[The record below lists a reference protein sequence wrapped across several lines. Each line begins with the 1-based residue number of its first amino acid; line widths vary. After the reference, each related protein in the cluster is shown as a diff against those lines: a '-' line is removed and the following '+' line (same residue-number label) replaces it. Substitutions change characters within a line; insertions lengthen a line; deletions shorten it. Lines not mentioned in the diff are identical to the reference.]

1 MGLRSPP
8 SGRLVSVLSR
18 ASVSDAELIK
28 SAFHRNALQFSV
40 LENRAIR
47 SHGIAGL
54 KLPFSFFLALRYLKP
69 KRTFISI
76 ITLISVLGVMLGVT
90 VLILVISVMTGFD
103 RELRQKVI
111 DFDAHILVS
120 SEDILSNWRALKD
133 KIDKTPGVVATAPF
147 VQGQVIVEF
156 ENRRLAPMIRGVD
169 PTQEENVIPLRKF
182 IKHGKLDL
190 EGDSTVL
197 GVELARKL
205 RVAVGDK
212 VIVYSPGN
220 LGEVLDGMKKL
231 EKAKGDDE
239 KKVINRLREIILPK
253 ELMVTGIFETG
264 HYLHDSEFLLVPIY
278 VGQELYGLGD
288 ALHGITV
295 KTDNPYGAERVKQ
308 SIEQFLE
315 PPAFAQTWIDMNH
328 QYFEAVRL
336 ERTVMF
342 FLLFFIVVVA
352 AFGIMSTLITVTVQK
367 RQEIGIVKALGANIS
382 QIIWIFLGQGTVVG
396 LFGTL
401 TGLGL
406 GMTLI
411 RYRNEFSRWLAS
423 TLHIEIFPREV
434 YQFSEI
440 PAQIVPQDVWI
451 ICISAF
457 FICSFAALIP
467 AYFAARLDPVKAL
480 RYE

>member
-1 MGLRSPP
+1 M
-8 SGRLVSVLSR
+8 
-18 ASVSDAELIK
+18 
-28 SAFHRNALQFSV
+28 
-40 LENRAIR
+40 ENQRVYR
-47 SHGIAGL
+47 HGIGDL
-54 KLPFSFFLALRYLKP
+54 KLPFSLFLALRYLKP
-69 KRTFISI
+69 KRTFLSI

-120 SEDILSNWRALKD
+120 TEDIMHDWRALKT
-133 KIDKTPGVVATAPF
+133 KIDKTPGVVATAPY
-147 VQGQVIVEF
+147 VQGPVIVEF

-169 PTQEENVIPLRKF
+169 PAQEENVIPLRKF
-182 IKHGKLDL
+182 IKQGNFDLDG
-190 EGDSTVL
+190 ESTVL
-197 GVELARKL
+197 GIELARKL
-205 RVAVGDK
+205 KIHLGDK
-212 VIVYSPGN
+212 LTVYSPGN
-220 LGEVLDGMKKL
+220 LGQILDGIKKL
-231 EKAKGDDE
+231 ENAKGAEE
-239 KKVINRLREIILPK
+239 KKTIDELRDVILPK
-253 ELMVTGIFETG
+253 ELTVTGIYETG

-295 KTDNPYGAERVKQ
+295 KTDNPYSAERVK
-308 SIEQFLE
+308 SEIENFLT
-315 PPAFAQTWIDMNH
+315 PPEFAETWIDMNH

-367 RQEIGIVKALGANIS
+367 RREIGIMKALGANLS
-382 QIIWIFLGQGTVVG
+382 QIVWVFLGQGTVVG

-411 RYRNEFSRWLAS
+411 RYRNEFSHWLAS
-423 TLHIEIFPREV
+423 ALHIEIFPREV
-434 YQFSEI
+434 YQFSSI
-440 PAQIVPQDVWI
+440 PAEVIPKDVAI

-457 FICSFAALIP
+457 LICSFAALIP

>member
-1 MGLRSPP
+1 
-8 SGRLVSVLSR
+8 
-18 ASVSDAELIK
+18 
-28 SAFHRNALQFSV
+28 
-40 LENRAIR
+40 
-47 SHGIAGL
+47 L
-54 KLPFSFFLALRYLKP
+54 KLPFSLFLALRYLKP
-69 KRTFISI
+69 KRTFLSI
-76 ITLISVLGVMLGVT
+76 ITLISVIGVMLGVT

-120 SEDILSNWRALKD
+120 SEDVLHNWRDLTV
-133 KIDKTPGVVATAPF
+133 KIRHTPGVLATAPY
-147 VQGQVIVEF
+147 VQGPVIVEF
-156 ENRRLAPMIRGVD
+156 QNRRLAPVIRGID
-169 PTQEENVIPLRKF
+169 PVEEENVVPLRKF
-182 IKHGKLDL
+182 IKQGKLDL
-190 EGDSTVL
+190 EGESAVL
-197 GVELARKL
+197 GIELARKL
-205 RVAVGDK
+205 RIGVGDK
-212 VIVYSPGN
+212 LTVYSPGN
-220 LGEVLDGMKKL
+220 LGQILDGMKKL
-231 EKAKGDDE
+231 ENAKGDEE
-239 KKVINRLREIILPK
+239 KKTIQELREVVLPK
-253 ELMVTGIFETG
+253 ELTVTGIFETG
-264 HYLHDSEFLLVPIY
+264 HYVHDSDFLLVPLHI
-278 VGQELYGLGD
+278 GQELYGLED

-295 KTDNPYGAERVKQ
+295 KTDDPYGAARVKDAIQ
-308 SIEQFLE
+308 NFLE
-315 PPAFAQTWIDMNH
+315 PPQFAETWIEMNR

-367 RQEIGIVKALGANIS
+367 RREIGILKALGANIS
-382 QIIWIFLGQGTVVG
+382 QIIWIFLGQGTITG

-440 PAQIVPQDVWI
+440 PAQVVPQDVWI

-457 FICSFAALIP
+457 LICSLAALIP

>member
-1 MGLRSPP
+1 M
-8 SGRLVSVLSR
+8 
-18 ASVSDAELIK
+18 
-28 SAFHRNALQFSV
+28 
-40 LENRAIR
+40 ENQRVYR
-47 SHGIAGL
+47 HGIGDL
-54 KLPFSFFLALRYLKP
+54 KLPFSLFLALRYLKP
-69 KRTFISI
+69 KRTFLSI

-120 SEDILSNWRALKD
+120 TEDIMHDWRALKT
-133 KIDKTPGVVATAPF
+133 KIDKTPGVVATAPY
-147 VQGQVIVEF
+147 VQGPVIVEF

-169 PTQEENVIPLRKF
+169 PAQEENVIPLRKF
-182 IKHGKLDL
+182 IKQGNFDLDG
-190 EGDSTVL
+190 ESTVL
-197 GVELARKL
+197 GIELARKL
-205 RVAVGDK
+205 KIHLGDK
-212 VIVYSPGN
+212 LTVYSPGN
-220 LGEVLDGMKKL
+220 LGQMLDGIKKL
-231 EKAKGDDE
+231 ENAKGAEE
-239 KKVINRLREIILPK
+239 KKTIDELRDVILPK
-253 ELMVTGIFETG
+253 ELTVTGIYETG

-295 KTDNPYGAERVKQ
+295 KTDNPYSAERVK
-308 SIEQFLE
+308 SEIENFLT
-315 PPAFAQTWIDMNH
+315 PPEFAETWIDMNH

-367 RQEIGIVKALGANIS
+367 RREIGIMKALGANLS
-382 QIIWIFLGQGTVVG
+382 QIVWVFLGQGTVVG

-411 RYRNEFSRWLAS
+411 RYRNEFSHWLAS

-434 YQFSEI
+434 YQFSSI
-440 PAQIVPQDVWI
+440 PAEVIPKDVAI

-457 FICSFAALIP
+457 LICSFAALIP

>member
-1 MGLRSPP
+1 M
-8 SGRLVSVLSR
+8 
-18 ASVSDAELIK
+18 
-28 SAFHRNALQFSV
+28 
-40 LENRAIR
+40 LENYGVYR
-47 SHGIAGL
+47 HGIGDL
-54 KLPFSFFLALRYLKP
+54 KLPFSLFLALRYLKP
-69 KRTFISI
+69 KRTFLSI

-120 SEDILSNWRALKD
+120 TEDVLHDWRTLKS
-133 KIDKTPGVVATAPF
+133 KIDKTPGVVATAPY
-147 VQGQVIVEF
+147 VQGPVIVEF
-156 ENRRLAPMIRGVD
+156 GNRRLAPMIRGVD
-169 PTQEENVIPLRKF
+169 PAQEENVVPLHKF
-182 IKHGKLDL
+182 IKQGSFDL
-190 EGDSTVL
+190 EGESTVL
-197 GVELARKL
+197 GIELARKL
-205 RVAVGDK
+205 QIHLGDK
-212 VIVYSPGN
+212 LTVYSPGN
-220 LGEVLDGMKKL
+220 LGQILDGIKKL
-231 EKAKGDDE
+231 ENAKGPEEE
-239 KKVINRLREIILPK
+239 KAVNELRDVILPK
-253 ELMVTGIFETG
+253 ELTVTGIYETG

-295 KTDNPYGAERVKQ
+295 KTDNPYSAERVK
-308 SIEQFLE
+308 SEIENFLT
-315 PPAFAQTWIDMNH
+315 PPEFAETWIDMNH

-367 RQEIGIVKALGANIS
+367 RREIGIMKALGANLS
-382 QIIWIFLGQGTVVG
+382 QIVWVFLGQGTVVG

-411 RYRNEFSRWLAS
+411 RYRNEFSHWLAS

-434 YQFSEI
+434 YQFSSI
-440 PAQIVPQDVWI
+440 PAEVIPKDVAI

-457 FICSFAALIP
+457 LICSLAALIP